1 LGAARPRPFF
11 CLPKVS
17 LASFRS
23 ANTTGFVMLI
33 AIMAVEAETGSNAR
47 QVFGEELKSG
57 LALLLFCDGK
67 QD

>member
-1 LGAARPRPFF
+1 
-11 CLPKVS
+11 
-17 LASFRS
+17 
-23 ANTTGFVMLI
+23 MLI
-33 AIMAVEAETGSNAR
+33 AIMAVAAETRSNAR

>member
-1 LGAARPRPFF
+1 
-11 CLPKVS
+11 
-17 LASFRS
+17 
-23 ANTTGFVMLI
+23 MLI